1 MTADLLA
8 WLIAHAALA
17 ALVFARTAGL
27 AWTAPVLAAP
37 GLDARYRLLLAACL
51 GLIVAPAVVAAG
63 AGAEAGM
70 LEPGWAAVGRACV
83 VEALVG
89 AALGWTAA
97 LVVAGA
103 RQAGDVVAS
112 QAGLSSAAL
121 FDAEAGEDVTALG
134 HLYGLVALGVFL
146 ALDGPLALVRALV
159 ESYRVIPAGGGV
171 SAVSPEVAHFAF
183 ARVGDALALAV
194 RAAAPVALALALAG
208 VALGL
213 LGRASPS
220 FQRAALMLPV
230 RATLGLVLVL
240 LGFATLAAALAATW
254 DAWPGPVF
262 DLWPGAV
269 TGGP

>member
-1 MTADLLA
+1 MSADLVP
-8 WLIAHAALA
+8 WLLAHAAIA
-17 ALVFARTAGL
+17 AVVFARTAGL

-37 GLDARYRLLLAACL
+37 GLDARYRLLLAAAL

-63 AGAEAGM
+63 GTAGR
-70 LEPGWAAVGRACV
+70 LELDPGWLALGRTCV

-103 RQAGDVVAS
+103 RQAGDIVGS

-121 FDAEAGEDVTALG
+121 FDPEAGEELSALG

-159 ESYRVIPAGGGV
+159 ESYHVIPAGGGGG
-171 SAVSPEVAHFAF
+171 ALSPDVARFAF
-183 ARVGDALALAV
+183 ARVGDALALAL
-194 RAAAPVALALALAG
+194 RAAAPVAVALALAG

-220 FQRAALMLPV
+220 FQRSALLLPV
-230 RATLGLVLVL
+230 RATLGLILVL
-240 LGFATLAAALAATW
+240 FGLATVAAAVTTTW
-254 DAWPGPVF
+254 NAWPGPVF
-262 DLWPGAV
+262 DFWPGLA
-269 TGGP
+269 TGGR